1 MSNLIKK
8 LEAKLAQA
16 QARAGIL
23 RQTRYRS
30 TREEKEL
37 QKLEESIRNIRT
49 KIEAEKTQPRLFG
62 EEKP

>member
-1 MSNLIKK
+1 MSLIKT

-30 TREEKEL
+30 THEEQEL
-37 QKLEESIRNIRT
+37 RKLEESIRNIRT
-49 KIEAEKTQPRLFG
+49 KIEAERSQPRLFG